1 LANTSEVAVLIVG
14 GGSAGSI
21 LSLELAR
28 RGIEF
33 RCIDRMPTP
42 RKESRAIA
50 LHARTLEL
58 FDRVDRRLSRRC
70 LDRGLWHNGYVMHFL
85 HEGERTEVRPG
96 LDFTRVASRYNC
108 FLSHNQSET
117 ESLIRGHMSSEY
129 GQEIEYNTRFVD
141 LNQDNDGVTATVVH
155 TDQDDEEETIRCR
168 YLVAA
173 DGINSRVRE
182 QQGIAIRERG
192 YQGRA
197 FQNLDINLNG
207 FPDCEDHFHFLI
219 GPDHFMMVSKVP
231 GGYFRLL
238 MNDRGEAEDPDVSP
252 QQACKR
258 VLDQH
263 YDGVTFG
270 DVVWYS
276 KWETWER
283 LAETFRKG
291 NVFLAGDAAHVHSV
305 AGGQGMNCCMQDAF
319 NLGWKL
325 ALVVSGQAKPDLLDT
340 YEKERRPVAEQVLWA
355 ASSLHDIFMSHGKS
369 VAQRERVMFEPGYT
383 EKVVGYCSGI
393 AHTYKDRVGDPHDS
407 SEVAGPAAG
416 DRAPDVDFETGGTL
430 WDLCRHPRFTLL
442 AIPGDGDPYPI
453 VKPLQERFGSVMD
466 VAVPP
471 PSDALTQRYGPGG
484 GRFFLVRPDG
494 YVGFKCATD
503 DVHLL
508 EAYLGAILTL

>member
-1 LANTSEVAVLIVG
+1 MAKISEVPVLIIG
-14 GGSAGSI
+14 GGSAGSV

-28 RGIEF
+28 RGVEF
-33 RCIDRMPTP
+33 RCIDRMPGP
-42 RKESRAIA
+42 GKESRAIA

-58 FDRVDRRLSRRC
+58 LDRVDTRLSGRC
-70 LDRGLWHNGYVMHFL
+70 LDRGLWHRGYVMHFL
-85 HEGERTEVRPG
+85 REGERTEVRPG
-96 LDFTRVASRYNC
+96 LDFTPVASRYNC

-117 ESLIRGHMSSEY
+117 EGYIRDHTRSEY
-129 GQEIEYNTRFVD
+129 GREIEYNTRFVD
-141 LNQDNDGVTATVVH
+141 LTQDGDGVTATLVH
-155 TDQDDEEETIRCR
+155 SDQDDEEETIRCR

-182 QQGIAIRERG
+182 RLGFAVREKG
-192 YQGRA
+192 YQGSA
-197 FQNLDINLNG
+197 FQNLDIHLNG
-207 FPDCEDHFHFLI
+207 FPDCEDHFHYLI
-219 GPDHFMMVSKVP
+219 GPDHFMMISKVP

-238 MNDRGEAEDPDVSP
+238 MNDLGEADGPDVSP
-252 QQACKR
+252 QQAFGR

-263 YDGVTFG
+263 YDGISFG
-270 DVVWYS
+270 GVVWHS

-305 AGGQGMNCCMQDAF
+305 SGGQGMNCCMQDAF

-383 EKVVGYCSGI
+383 EKVVNYCSGI
-393 AHTYKDRVGDPHDS
+393 AYTYKDHVGDLPDLS
-407 SEVAGPAAG
+407 GAAGPAVG

-430 WDLCRHPRFTLL
+430 WDLSRHPRFTLL
-442 AIPGDGDPYPI
+442 AIPGGDDLDPI
-453 VKPLQERFGSVMD
+453 VTPLQERFGAVME

-471 PSDALTQRYGPGG
+471 PSDALTRRYGPGG
-484 GRFFLVRPDG
+484 GRLFLVRPDG
-494 YVGFKCATD
+494 YVGFKCTTGGA
-503 DVHLL
+503 HLL
-508 EAYLGAILTL
+508 DAHLGAMLTL

>member
-1 LANTSEVAVLIVG
+1 MAKTSEVPVLIVG
-14 GGSAGSI
+14 AGAAGSV

-33 RCIDRMPTP
+33 RCIDRLPGP

-58 FDRVDRRLSRRC
+58 LDRVDNQLSRRC

-85 HEGERTEVRPG
+85 RDGERTEVRPG

-117 ESLIRGHMSSEY
+117 EGFIRDYTRSEY
-129 GQEIEYNTRFVD
+129 GREIEYSTRFVD
-141 LNQDNDGVTATVVH
+141 LVQDDDGASATVIH
-155 TDQDDEEETIRCR
+155 TDRDNEEETIRCR

-173 DGINSRVRE
+173 DGINSLVRE
-182 QQGIAIRERG
+182 RLGIAVREKG
-192 YQGRA
+192 YHGRA
-197 FQNLDINLNG
+197 FQNLDVHLNG

-238 MNDRGEAEDPDVSP
+238 MNDRSGTDGPEMSP
-252 QQACKR
+252 RQACGR

-263 YDGVTFG
+263 YDGIAFG
-270 DVVWYS
+270 DVVWHS
-276 KWETWER
+276 RWETWER
-283 LAETFRKG
+283 LAEHFRKG
-291 NVFLAGDAAHVHSV
+291 NVFLVGDAAHSHSV

-325 ALVVSGQAKPDLLDT
+325 ALVVSSQAKPDLLDT

-355 ASSLHDIFMSHGKS
+355 ASSLHDIFLSHGKS

-383 EKVVGYCSGI
+383 EKVVDYCSGI
-393 AHTYKDRVGDPHDS
+393 AYTYKDHMGDLRGL
-407 SEVAGPAAG
+407 SEVGGPAVG

-430 WDLCRHPRFTLL
+430 WDLSRHPRFTLL
-442 AIPGDGDPYPI
+442 AIADGSDLDRTA
-453 VKPLQERFGSVMD
+453 KALHERFRTVMAL
-466 VAVPP
+466 AVLP
-471 PSDALTQRYGPGG
+471 PSDALTKRYGS
-484 GRFFLVRPDG
+484 GRGRLFLVRPDG
-494 YVGFKCATD
+494 YVGFKCTTGDAR
-503 DVHLL
+503 LL
-508 EAYLGAILTL
+508 EAYLGAMLTL